1 MRARFDHFH
10 TARRNGGG
18 PACPV
23 LEHVGI
29 TCGIEFWFAKG
40 SDDVVAIQRD
50 VVMARAT
57 G

>member
-1 MRARFDHFH
+1 MRARFNHFH
-10 TARRNGGG
+10 TARRDGGE

-29 TCGIEFWFAKG
+29 TCGIEFGFAKG

-50 VVMARAT
+50 VVMPRTT